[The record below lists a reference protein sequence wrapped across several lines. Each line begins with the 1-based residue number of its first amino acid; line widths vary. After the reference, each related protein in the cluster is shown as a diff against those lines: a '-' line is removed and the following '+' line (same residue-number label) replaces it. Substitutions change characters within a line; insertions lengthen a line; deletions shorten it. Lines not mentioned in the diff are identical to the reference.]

1 MEHVTLLDSL
11 DFQSQALGLRSERQR
26 LIASNIANADTPGY
40 IARDL
45 DFAKTLKA
53 ATGGAV
59 HSTLPA
65 GVGYTSLDLSVK
77 FLRGM
82 TAGTGRALCEGRVV
96 HRGRRTALAEA
107 TLRDPEG
114 RLLATAS
121 STCLIFDLPS

>member
-1 MEHVTLLDSL
+1 MARERTTTWGEHHYNPIGSVHGGVYATVLDS
-11 DFQSQALGLRSERQR
+11 
-26 LIASNIANADTPGY
+26 
-40 IARDL
+40 
-45 DFAKTLKA
+45 
-53 ATGGAV
+53 ATGCAV

-107 TLRDPEG
+107 TLRDTEG

-121 STCLIFDLPS
+121 STCLIVDLPT